1 MEFRKKKKSIK
12 YLYNFLL
19 TLEFWDKSAYISFFK
34 QLISIQSVSCCMNRF
49 VTIMISVFLLQ
60 TIFSCSHKSDT
71 KLYTKNAILVIEKIL
86 SEEYPCDCLII
97 KSSEEGLA
105 NTERRISIKDQERL
119 IMSELD
125 FYSKKE
131 FLSAIALFESFEL
144 DTLSNYPKIKI
155 LKSKTLDSIYKKSG

>member
-1 MEFRKKKKSIK
+1 
-12 YLYNFLL
+12 
-19 TLEFWDKSAYISFFK
+19 
-34 QLISIQSVSCCMNRF
+34 MNRF